1 MDRSS
6 NKSFRAIY
14 QTALGQQGLFT
25 AHQAA
30 EAGYSN
36 ASMVYQV
43 KAGNWNRPI
52 RGVYELADYPAQ
64 ATSDLV
70 LWSLWSRD
78 SDDRPQ
84 GVYSHKTALSI
95 FEISD
100 FQPARLHM
108 TVPLGFRRRAALPPI
123 LILHKADLKP
133 EDVEIMDG
141 YRVTTALRAIIDLYR
156 DQTVHPEILREALQE
171 GVSKGIITY
180 PALQSAIAADL
191 PSELI
196 DGLGY
201 DKTIQLFKSR
211 FPAPGS

>member
-1 MDRSS
+1 
-6 NKSFRAIY
+6 
-14 QTALGQQGLFT
+14 
-25 AHQAA
+25 
-30 EAGYSN
+30 
-36 ASMVYQV
+36 
-43 KAGNWNRPI
+43 
-52 RGVYELADYPAQ
+52 
-64 ATSDLV
+64 
-70 LWSLWSRD
+70 
-78 SDDRPQ
+78 
-84 GVYSHKTALSI
+84 
-95 FEISD
+95 
-100 FQPARLHM
+100 M
-108 TVPLGFRRRAALPPI
+108 TVPFGFRRRAALPPI